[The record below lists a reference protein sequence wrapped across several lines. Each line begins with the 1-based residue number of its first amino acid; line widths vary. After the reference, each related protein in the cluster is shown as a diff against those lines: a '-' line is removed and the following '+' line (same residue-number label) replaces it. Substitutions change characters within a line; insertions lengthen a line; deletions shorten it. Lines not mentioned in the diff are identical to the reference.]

1 MTTIQ
6 TPRVDLMS
14 DEQFARHME
23 LVEARTDAHN
33 LSDHALLREARLAG
47 IHEIRGRDELIESV
61 SRAWVGM

>member
-1 MTTIQ
+1 MTTAL

-47 IHEIRGRDELIESV
+47 IHEIRERDELIEAV
-61 SRAWVGM
+61 AKAWVGL